1 MFVIV
6 VPVSLSA
13 TTIALLSEPDS
24 VEKIFPLFTIVV
36 LSAPVPASPRIVFPS
51 DEITPPLLFVMDT
64 PSDLLTLIAFDVSA
78 LIVPEFVIVKSAP
91 SVNIVLLLVV
101 VVIVDPEWIVSE
113 TPVLSASL
121 LIKSFRLRVNVLLFV
136 ITALLSST
144 VKIYCVSDESDE

>member
-1 MFVIV
+1 M
-6 VPVSLSA
+6 LS
-13 TTIALLSEPDS
+13 
-24 VEKIFPLFTIVV
+24 VV
-36 LSAPVPASPRIVFPS
+36 LLASPRIAYPLA
-51 DEITPPLLFVMDT
+51 EITPPLLFVMDT

-101 VVIVDPEWIVSE
+101 VVMVDPEWIVSE

-144 VKIYCVSDESDE
+144 VKPYCVSDESDE

>member
-6 VPVSLSA
+6 VPVSLLA
-13 TTIALLSEPDS
+13 TTTALLSEPDS

-51 DEITPPLLFVMDT
+51 DEITPPLLFVIDT

-78 LIVPEFVIVKSAP
+78 LIVHEFVIVKSPP

-101 VVIVDPEWIVSE
+101 VVTVDPE
-113 TPVLSASL
+113 
-121 LIKSFRLRVNVLLFV
+121 
-136 ITALLSST
+136 
-144 VKIYCVSDESDE
+144 

>member
-6 VPVSLSA
+6 VPVSLAA

-36 LSAPVPASPRIVFPS
+36 LSAPFPASPRIVFPS

-101 VVIVDPEWIVSE
+101 VVMVDPE
-113 TPVLSASL
+113 
-121 LIKSFRLRVNVLLFV
+121 
-136 ITALLSST
+136 
-144 VKIYCVSDESDE
+144 